1 MFDVG
6 MPHCL
11 FFLPTYAKSV
21 GVSSTDASFLLSL
34 GAIADL
40 AGRLTFG
47 FVLDLNLFPKYLAYA
62 SMMLL
67 AGVSAITLP
76 SATSFT
82 EITVVMSCYGI
93 GTGSWFL
100 MVPLLLAEYLG
111 VDRIGSSYGL
121 VRLFQSVTN
130 LSGNNTNIILYVSCF
145 TKHIHP
151 VLKQTDPPRE
161 RA

>member
-1 MFDVG
+1 MRAG

-11 FFLPTYAKSV
+11 FFLPTYATSV

-40 AGRLTFG
+40 GGRLTFG

-67 AGVSAITLP
+67 AGLAAITLP

-130 LSGNNTNIILYVSCF
+130 LSG
-145 TKHIHP
+145 
-151 VLKQTDPPRE
+151 KQPFLPYPLLPPPPPSLIDNYLLHNFFR
-161 RA
+161 